1 MRAGGHPS
9 PALASHS
16 PRAVSHP
23 RRSVRPLVVAVA
35 LVWPVAALLMLTAAG
50 PANFDASAS
59 QYGMN
64 WPGDLPRILQRSAIE
79 TALLVA
85 ILRPWSFARSGG
97 RLVLAL
103 AVFVPWTLLS
113 LVVGMHAGP
122 IAGRHDLW
130 LLLVCLG
137 LTGGLVARGATRR
150 RAGHVAQDEAG
161 AHR

>member
-1 MRAGGHPS
+1 VRAGGHPS

-23 RRSVRPLVVAVA
+23 QRSVRSLVVAVA
-35 LVWPVAALLMLTAAG
+35 LAWPVAALLMLSAAG

-59 QYGMN
+59 QYGLN
-64 WPGDLPRILQRSAIE
+64 WPGDLPRMLQRSPIE

-85 ILRPWSFARSGG
+85 ILRPWSFAHSGG

-113 LVVGMHAGP
+113 LAVGMHAGP
-122 IAGRHDLW
+122 IAQRHDLW
-130 LLLVCLG
+130 LLLVCVG
-137 LTGGLVARGATRR
+137 LAGGLVALSGTRR
-150 RAGHVAQDEAG
+150 RAGHAAQDQSG
-161 AHR
+161 THR